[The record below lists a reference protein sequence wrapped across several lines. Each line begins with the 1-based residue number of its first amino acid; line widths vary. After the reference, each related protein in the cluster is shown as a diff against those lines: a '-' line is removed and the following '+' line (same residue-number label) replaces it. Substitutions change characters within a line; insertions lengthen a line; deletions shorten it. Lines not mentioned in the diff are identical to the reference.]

1 MIKKQL
7 LWYSCS
13 CQIISTFWKILI
25 VSSYFFP
32 VEYEKRGRHLWKGK
46 EKCCLGFVACLL
58 ICWGDDNINVWK
70 KSPPHAL
77 MEWDSKEEIK
87 AGKEGVHDRSEFHQE
102 VPCNTQLN
110 KSQNNLEIL
119 CTAVVGPDV
128 DWNKGDGWVRKGGWV
143 GRSRK

>member
-1 MIKKQL
+1 MKKGEGICERGKKSVALIL
-7 LWYSCS
+7 LHVYL
-13 CQIISTFWKILI
+13 F
-25 VSSYFFP
+25 
-32 VEYEKRGRHLWKGK
+32 VE
-46 EKCCLGFVACLL
+46 
-58 ICWGDDNINVWK
+58 GDDNINVWK

-87 AGKEGVHDRSEFHQE
+87 AGKEGVHDRSEFHQK

-110 KSQNNLEIL
+110 KSKNNLEIL

-128 DWNKGDGWVRKGGWV
+128 DWNKRDGWVRKGGWV